1 MKPIA
6 VAVLLVACGSI
17 AWGSVVHG
25 QEADNIDM
33 LIQGLQHQAPGVRKR
48 AQVELTKNVKAAD
61 PLLNKIRSGRLPEVL
76 PVAYVLS
83 TKGDLGA
90 TAGDKLAE
98 IIRDPATESWRWDVA
113 VQLLRKVA
121 PGQLEAV
128 LPELIAALSRDAL
141 RIHSSLMA
149 LQDLGAKATNAQ
161 LPLLHLM
168 ERPHDPLSG
177 VLINALCVE
186 TQSVASTQPQWLY
199 DDLLILETLKKVGA
213 TDEMLLPRLT
223 RLANYEHRSVRL
235 HAALQ
240 LSRLGKDGQLIAEK
254 TLIQLLND
262 DHEGIRE
269 ETLKGLRRLKT
280 TSSEAVAALIPML
293 SRPEASVRRAAVF
306 VLTDMGPAAKDALPA
321 LERATGFQNLIDPNS
336 GDAQLYDA
344 AVKSV
349 QGK

>member
-1 MKPIA
+1 
-6 VAVLLVACGSI
+6 
-17 AWGSVVHG
+17 
-25 QEADNIDM
+25 M

-48 AQVELTKNVKAAD
+48 AQVELTKNVNAAD
-61 PLLNKIRSGRLPEVL
+61 PLLDKVRSGRLPEVL

-90 TAGDKLAE
+90 SAGDKLVA

-128 LPELIAALSRDAL
+128 RPELITGLNGDSL
-141 RIHSSLMA
+141 RIHSALLA
-149 LQDLGAKATNAQ
+149 LQDLGVKAVEAKQ
-161 LPLLHLM
+161 PLLDLL
-168 ERPHDPLSG
+168 ERHHDPLSG

-186 TQSVASTQPQWLY
+186 TQSVASSQPHKLY

-213 TDEMLLPRLT
+213 TDEVLLPHLT

-240 LSRLGKDGQLIAEK
+240 LSRLGQDGQNFAEK
-254 TLIQLLND
+254 TLIQLLED
-262 DHEGIRE
+262 DHEGVRE
-269 ETLKGLRRLKT
+269 ETLKALRRLKT
-280 TSSEAVAALIPML
+280 TSPAAVAALIPML
-293 SRPEASVRRAAVF
+293 SRPESSVRRAAVF
-306 VLTDMGPAAKDALPA
+306 VLTDMGPAAKAALPA